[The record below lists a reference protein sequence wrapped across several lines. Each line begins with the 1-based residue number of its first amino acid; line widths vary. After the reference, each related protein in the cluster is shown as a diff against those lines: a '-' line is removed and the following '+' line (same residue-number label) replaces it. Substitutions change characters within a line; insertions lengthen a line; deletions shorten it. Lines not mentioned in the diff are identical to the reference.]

1 MINKYVKNETISPQ
15 LKTRTKQPISRC
27 DFCNCFVVC
36 LKCRTNNTLPQA
48 NAMNSLVQM
57 KCFMNSLGLNSE
69 LFPFEV
75 HFSFN
80 DTLNFQL
87 EYVKDD
93 EKPQEVIKGGRNLT
107 VLMLGIE
114 KQFSTQTG
122 EMQRFK

>member
-1 MINKYVKNETISPQ
+1 
-15 LKTRTKQPISRC
+15 
-27 DFCNCFVVC
+27 
-36 LKCRTNNTLPQA
+36 
-48 NAMNSLVQM
+48 M

-69 LFPFEV
+69 VFPFEV

-80 DTLNFQL
+80 DTLNFSLNML
-87 EYVKDD
+87 EDD

-107 VLMLGIE
+107 VLMLGIK